1 SPKYILHGDYVS
13 PYSITAAHTLLEKGL
28 TWEYRH
34 INILKFKTRTPEHRK
49 LHPFGKVP
57 ILDVLNDQGERILR
71 VCESRAIARYIAAVY
86 SDHGNPLMPEIS
98 DVEAMASF
106 EEAASVEVCYFSTT
120 AWKYCGDIVIK
131 PQVNHF
137 FVLVLGIPRVGEK
150 ALDDIWNELNGAL
163 KAMDGILSGR
173 SYLGGKEFTLADIWS
188 MPWVS
193 QLIDLKGA
201 DIFFA
206 ELPYL
211 RNWWEKR
218 ACFRVKNN
226 VSFLEVRTA
235 MSLSIDA
242 INDVPDTQRITRGGR
257 RKRNEYA
264 LVACMLCKSR
274 KVKCDGQWP
283 CQRCTKRGV
292 ECSYPR
298 RGNIPSMSP
307 MPTEMSLEAEY
318 SPSTENEATPQIFAT
333 SGGVT
338 SSEASRL
345 PAQTGNNL
353 GASLQSPAATDRSPT
368 ARRSS
373 FVNTFSL
380 ARSCLEAK
388 GIVDQAE
395 KDVQGSTNKPCL
407 TLEQSLASANDDC
420 LESVLDLGYERARN
434 IFITFAETIH
444 PIYPCVDLQST
455 EQVLGAVFGR
465 SAGHTSQ
472 PASITL
478 TKIDVLKALFGL
490 TLLIED
496 DNTSPLA
503 RHLQRYV
510 DWSVEKVVTGGG
522 PDVDDVTM
530 ATLMSLYFF
539 HKSEHMKAWRLIS
552 LASRTCFELGFHQAP
567 DVVQNPTQ
575 AAGAFSTRELF
586 CCVYVLDRTFS
597 FATDLPHTT
606 KDQDIDER
614 CFDLVS
620 QVDLDPVGLN
630 FLTLSKGTS
639 APFLVVTME
648 YTRLNSE
655 IIGLLRPSA
664 KSVAEG
670 RQHKE
675 YLDYKVQRLRDQFQD
690 LMTAARSTAL
700 PSRPWDPLQNE
711 LLMND
716 LETFLEVRICH
727 ARILL
732 RKPLLHSYKGDREKT
747 AAAAVCIQCAKAT
760 IFLCSGVISK
770 AVPLKCL
777 RSSYEYFTVSSL
789 AIILLVVSQDPET
802 YGHESRDAF
811 QEAIRI
817 LQVSK
822 CRTFASNNLC
832 FSFEQ
837 LIRIGE
843 RLHMPK
849 DINTPTLQDFGDIDM
864 GQLLV
869 DPQGV
874 GLGDLQTLDD
884 SIFGLFGM
892 NRNWPANNSYI

>member
-1 SPKYILHGDYVS
+1 MSQPID
-13 PYSITAAHTLLEKGL
+13 
-28 TWEYRH
+28 
-34 INILKFKTRTPEHRK
+34 TR
-49 LHPFGKVP
+49 
-57 ILDVLNDQGERILR
+57 ND
-71 VCESRAIARYIAAVY
+71 A
-86 SDHGNPLMPEIS
+86 
-98 DVEAMASF
+98 
-106 EEAASVEVCYFSTT
+106 
-120 AWKYCGDIVIK
+120 
-131 PQVNHF
+131 
-137 FVLVLGIPRVGEK
+137 
-150 ALDDIWNELNGAL
+150 
-163 KAMDGILSGR
+163 
-173 SYLGGKEFTLADIWS
+173 
-188 MPWVS
+188 
-193 QLIDLKGA
+193 
-201 DIFFA
+201 
-206 ELPYL
+206 
-211 RNWWEKR
+211 
-218 ACFRVKNN
+218 
-226 VSFLEVRTA
+226 
-235 MSLSIDA
+235 
-242 INDVPDTQRITRGGR
+242 PDTQRFTRGGR

-307 MPTEMSLEAEY
+307 IPTETSLEMGY
-318 SPSTENEATPQIFAT
+318 SPSTEDGATPRISVT
-333 SGGVT
+333 SGGAT

-345 PAQTGNNL
+345 PAQTSNSL
-353 GASLQSPAATDRSPT
+353 SASLQSPAATDRSPT

-373 FVNTFSL
+373 FVDTFSL
-380 ARSCLEAK
+380 ARSCLETN
-388 GIVDQAE
+388 GIVDQVE
-395 KDVQGSTNKPCL
+395 KDVHGPTSKPCL
-407 TLEQSLASANDDC
+407 TLEQSLASASDDC
-420 LESVLDLGYERARN
+420 LESILELGYDKARQL
-434 IFITFAETIH
+434 FITFAETIY
-444 PIYPCVDLQST
+444 PVYPCVDLHSA
-455 EQVLGAVFGR
+455 EPVLDAVFGR
-465 SAGHTSQ
+465 SGHHTTQLPSVD
-472 PASITL
+472 L
-478 TKIDVLKALFGL
+478 TKVDILKALLGL
-490 TLLIED
+490 TLLVEND
-496 DNTSPLA
+496 STSPLA

-510 DWSVEKVVTGGG
+510 DWSVEKLVMGKG
-522 PDVDDVTM
+522 PDTEDVVM

-552 LASRTCFELGFHQAP
+552 LASRTCFELGLHQAP
-567 DVVQNPTQ
+567 EEVQKAVEIP
-575 AAGAFSTRELF
+575 GSFSPRELF

-606 KDQDIDER
+606 KDEDIDEK
-614 CFDLVS
+614 CFDL
-620 QVDLDPVGLN
+620 
-630 FLTLSKGTS
+630 GTS

-655 IIGLLRPSA
+655 IIGLLKPST

-675 YLDYKVQRLRDQFQD
+675 YLDYKVQRLRDQFRD
-690 LMTAARSTAL
+690 LTAAARSTPL
-700 PSRPWDPLQNE
+700 PSKPWDPLQNE
-711 LLMND
+711 VLMND

-747 AAAAVCIQCAKAT
+747 AAAAVCVQCAKAT
-760 IFLCSGVISK
+760 IFLCSGVINK

-802 YGHESRDAF
+802 YGPESRDAF

-822 CRTFASNNLC
+822 CRNFASGNLC
-832 FSFEQ
+832 FTFEQ
-837 LIRIGE
+837 LIKIGE

-849 DINTPTLQDFGDIDM
+849 DNNTPLLQDFGDIDM

-869 DPQGV
+869 DPQCV
-874 GLGDLQTLDD
+874 GSGDLQTLDD

>member
-1 SPKYILHGDYVS
+1 
-13 PYSITAAHTLLEKGL
+13 
-28 TWEYRH
+28 
-34 INILKFKTRTPEHRK
+34 
-49 LHPFGKVP
+49 
-57 ILDVLNDQGERILR
+57 
-71 VCESRAIARYIAAVY
+71 
-86 SDHGNPLMPEIS
+86 
-98 DVEAMASF
+98 MASF
-106 EEAASVEVCYFSTT
+106 EEAASMEVCYFSTT
-120 AWKYCGDIVIK
+120 AWKYCGDIIIK
-131 PQVNHF
+131 PM
-137 FVLVLGIPRVGEK
+137 LGIPRVEKK
-150 ALDDIWNELNGAL
+150 ALQDIWSELQGTL
-163 KAMDGILSGR
+163 KVMDGMLSGR
-173 SYLGGKEFTLADIWS
+173 GYLGGKEFTLVDIWT

-193 QLIDLKGA
+193 QLIGLKGA
-201 DIFFA
+201 DVFFA
-206 ELPYL
+206 ELPHL
-211 RNWWEKR
+211 RNWWER
-218 ACFRVKNN
+218 N
-226 VSFLEVRTA
+226 
-235 MSLSIDA
+235 
-242 INDVPDTQRITRGGR
+242 TQRITRGGR

-283 CQRCTKRGV
+283 CQRCTKRGA

-307 MPTEMSLEAEY
+307 MPTEMSLEMEY
-318 SPSTENEATPQIFAT
+318 SPPTEDGATPHVSAT
-333 SGGVT
+333 SGSTVLN
-338 SSEASRL
+338 EAARQ
-345 PAQTGNNL
+345 PAQTSNNL
-353 GASLQSPAATDRSPT
+353 GASLQSPAATDRSPA

-373 FVNTFSL
+373 FVETFSL
-380 ARSCLEAK
+380 ARSCLEAN
-388 GIVDQAE
+388 GIVDEVE
-395 KDVQGSTNKPCL
+395 KDVQSSPSKPCL
-407 TLEQSLASANDDC
+407 TLEQCLAYASDDC
-420 LESVLDLGYERARN
+420 LESVLALSYERARHL
-434 IFITFAETIH
+434 FINFAETIY

-455 EQVLGAVFGR
+455 EVVLDAVFER
-465 SAGHTSQ
+465 SADHPSQ

-478 TKIDVLKALFGL
+478 TKIDVLKAILGL

-510 DWSVEKVVTGGG
+510 DWSVEKVIMGGG
-522 PDVDDVTM
+522 PDIDDVTM

-539 HKSEHMKAWRLIS
+539 HKSEHMKAWRLIC

-567 DVVQNPTQ
+567 DGAQNTTQ
-575 AAGAFSTRELF
+575 AARSFSTQELF

-606 KDQDIDER
+606 KDEDIDEK

-630 FLTLSKGTS
+630 LLTRSKGIS

-655 IIGLLRPSA
+655 IIGLLKPSA
-664 KSVAEG
+664 KTVAEG
-670 RQHKE
+670 RRHKE
-675 YLDYKVQRLRDQFQD
+675 YLDYKVQRLRDQFRD
-690 LMTAARSTAL
+690 LTVTTRSTAL

-711 LLMND
+711 VLMHD

-760 IFLCSGVISK
+760 IFLCSGVINK

-802 YGHESRDAF
+802 YGPESRDAF
-811 QEAIRI
+811 QEATRI

-822 CRTFASNNLC
+822 CRNFASGNLC

-849 DINTPTLQDFGDIDM
+849 DNNTPLLQDFGDIDM

-869 DPQGV
+869 DPQCV
-874 GLGDLQTLDD
+874 GSGDLQTLDD

>member
-1 SPKYILHGDYVS
+1 MEDRKFVLYGDYVS
-13 PYSITAAHTLLEKGL
+13 PYTITAAHALLEKGL

-34 INILKFKTRTPEHRK
+34 IEIFKFVTRTPEHRK

-57 ILDVLNDQGERILR
+57 ILDVLDGRGETPLRI
-71 VCESRAIARYIAAVY
+71 CESRAIARYIAAAY
-86 SDHGNPLMPEIS
+86 CNQGNSLMPDIS
-98 DVEAMASF
+98 DVEAVALF
-106 EEAASVEVCYFSTT
+106 EEAASMEVCYFSPV
-120 AWKYCGDIVIK
+120 AWKYCGDIIVK
-131 PQVNHF
+131 PVDKKT
-137 FVLVLGIPRVGEK
+137 LE
-150 ALDDIWNELNGAL
+150 DIWNELNGAMKTL
-163 KAMDGILSGR
+163 DGILSSR
-173 SYLGGKEFTLADIWS
+173 EYLAGENFTLVDIWT

-193 QLIDLKGA
+193 QLIDLKEA
-201 DIFFA
+201 DVLFS
-206 ELPYL
+206 ELPHL
-211 RNWWEKR
+211 RDWWER
-218 ACFRVKNN
+218 P
-226 VSFLEVRTA
+226 
-235 MSLSIDA
+235 IDTR
-242 INDVPDTQRITRGGR
+242 NDAPDTQRFTRGGR

-307 MPTEMSLEAEY
+307 IPTEMSLEMGY
-318 SPSTENEATPQIFAT
+318 SPSTEDGATPRISVT
-333 SGGVT
+333 SGGAT

-345 PAQTGNNL
+345 PARTSNSL
-353 GASLQSPAATDRSPT
+353 SVSLQSPAATERSPT

-373 FVNTFSL
+373 FVDTFSL
-380 ARSCLEAK
+380 ARSCLETN
-388 GIVDQAE
+388 GIVDQVE
-395 KDVQGSTNKPCL
+395 KDVQGPTSKPCL
-407 TLEQSLASANDDC
+407 TLEQSLASASDDC
-420 LESVLDLGYERARN
+420 LESILELGYDKARQL
-434 IFITFAETIH
+434 FITFAETIY
-444 PIYPCVDLQST
+444 PVYPCVDLHST
-455 EQVLGAVFGR
+455 EPVLDAVLGR
-465 SAGHTSQ
+465 SAHHTTQLPSVN
-472 PASITL
+472 L
-478 TKIDVLKALFGL
+478 TKVDILKALLGL
-490 TLLIED
+490 TLLVEND
-496 DNTSPLA
+496 STSPLA
-503 RHLQRYV
+503 SHLQRYV
-510 DWSVEKVVTGGG
+510 DWSVEKLVMGKG
-522 PDVDDVTM
+522 PDTEDVVM

-539 HKSEHMKAWRLIS
+539 HKSEHMRAWRLIS
-552 LASRTCFELGFHQAP
+552 LASRTCFELGLHQAP
-567 DVVQNPTQ
+567 EEVQKTVEIP
-575 AAGAFSTRELF
+575 GSFSPRELF

-606 KDQDIDER
+606 KDEDIDEK
-614 CFDLVS
+614 CFDL
-620 QVDLDPVGLN
+620 
-630 FLTLSKGTS
+630 GTS

-655 IIGLLRPSA
+655 IIGLLKPST

-675 YLDYKVQRLRDQFQD
+675 YLDYKVQRLRDQFRD
-690 LMTAARSTAL
+690 LTAAARSTPL
-700 PSRPWDPLQNE
+700 PSKPWDPLQNE
-711 LLMND
+711 VLMND

-747 AAAAVCIQCAKAT
+747 AAAAVCVQCAKAT
-760 IFLCSGVISK
+760 IFLCSGVINK

-802 YGHESRDAF
+802 YGPESRDAF

-822 CRTFASNNLC
+822 CRNFASGNLC
-832 FSFEQ
+832 FTFEQ
-837 LIRIGE
+837 LIKIGE

-849 DINTPTLQDFGDIDM
+849 DNNTPLLQDFGDIDM

-869 DPQGV
+869 DPQCV
-874 GLGDLQTLDD
+874 GSGDLQTLDD

>member
-1 SPKYILHGDYVS
+1 MKRRLLLGNCNETFRNSKPRLAKIQSRAETGDEPGPKQNVSTKFVLYGDYVS
-13 PYSITAAHTLLEKGL
+13 PYTISAAHALLEKGL

-34 INILKFKTRTPEHRK
+34 IDILKFETRTPQHRK

-57 ILDVLNDQGERILR
+57 ILDVLDDRGETLLRI
-71 VCESRAIARYIAAVY
+71 CESRAIARYVAIAY
-86 SDHGNPLMPEIS
+86 PNQGDPLMPDIT
-98 DVEAMASF
+98 DANAMASF
-106 EEAASVEVCYFSTT
+106 EEAASMEVCYFSTT
-120 AWKYCGDIVIK
+120 AWKYCGDIIVK
-131 PQVNHF
+131 PVDKKT
-137 FVLVLGIPRVGEK
+137 LE
-150 ALDDIWNELNGAL
+150 DIWNELNGAL
-163 KAMDGILSGR
+163 KAMDGILSSR
-173 SYLGGKEFTLADIWS
+173 EYLAGAHFTLVDIWS
-188 MPWVS
+188 MPWIS
-193 QLIDLKGA
+193 QLIDLKGS
-201 DIFFA
+201 DVLFS
-206 ELPYL
+206 ELPHA
-211 RNWWEKR
+211 RD
-218 ACFRVKNN
+218 CV
-226 VSFLEVRTA
+226 
-235 MSLSIDA
+235 MSLPIDTRTDA
-242 INDVPDTQRITRGGR
+242 PDTQRITRGGR

-292 ECSYPR
+292 DCSYPR
-298 RGNIPSMSP
+298 RGKIPSMSP
-307 MPTEMSLEAEY
+307 VATEMSLGMEY
-318 SPSTENEATPQIFAT
+318 SPSTDDGATPRISAT
-333 SGGVT
+333 SGST
-338 SSEASRL
+338 TLNEAARQ
-345 PAQTGNNL
+345 PAQTSNSL
-353 GASLQSPAATDRSPT
+353 SASLQSPAATEGSPT

-373 FVNTFSL
+373 FFNTFSL
-380 ARSCLEAK
+380 ARSCLEAN
-388 GIVDQAE
+388 GIVDQVE
-395 KDVQGSTNKPCL
+395 KDAQGSTSKPHL

-420 LESVLDLGYERARN
+420 WDSVLELGYDKARHL
-434 IFITFAETIH
+434 FITFAETIY
-444 PIYPCVDLQST
+444 PIYPCVDLHST
-455 EQVLGAVFGR
+455 EQVLDMVFGR
-465 SAGHTSQ
+465 SASHTTQVLSVN
-472 PASITL
+472 L
-478 TKIDVLKALFGL
+478 TKVDILKALLGL
-490 TLLIED
+490 TLLVED
-496 DNTSPLA
+496 DSKSPLA

-510 DWSVEKVVTGGG
+510 DWSVEKVIIGRGLDT
-522 PDVDDVTM
+522 DDVAM

-552 LASRTCFELGFHQAP
+552 LASRTCFELGLHQAP
-567 DVVQNPTQ
+567 EEAQKAVEIP
-575 AAGAFSTRELF
+575 GSFSPRELF

-606 KDQDIDER
+606 KDEDIDEK
-614 CFDLVS
+614 CFDL
-620 QVDLDPVGLN
+620 
-630 FLTLSKGTS
+630 GTS

-655 IIGLLRPSA
+655 IIGLLKPST

-675 YLDYKVQRLRDQFQD
+675 YLDYKVQRLRDQFRD
-690 LMTAARSTAL
+690 LTAAARSTAL
-700 PSRPWDPLQNE
+700 PSNPWDPLQNE
-711 LLMND
+711 VLMND

-727 ARILL
+727 TRILL

-760 IFLCSGVISK
+760 IFLCSGVINK

-802 YGHESRDAF
+802 YGPESRDAF

-817 LQVSK
+817 LQVAK
-822 CRTFASNNLC
+822 CRNFACGNLC
-832 FSFEQ
+832 FTFEQ

-849 DINTPTLQDFGDIDM
+849 DNNTPLLQEFGDIDM

-869 DPQGV
+869 DPQCV
-874 GLGDLQTLDD
+874 GSGDLQTLDD

>member
-1 SPKYILHGDYVS
+1 MQSRAETGDEPGRKQNTDRKFILYGDYVS
-13 PYSITAAHTLLEKGL
+13 PYTITTAHALLEKGL

-34 INILKFKTRTPEHRK
+34 IEIFKFVTRTPEHRK

-57 ILDVLNDQGERILR
+57 ILDVLDDRGESTLRI
-71 VCESRAIARYIAAVY
+71 CESRAIARYIATAY
-86 SDHGNPLMPEIS
+86 SNQGNSLIPDIS
-98 DVEAMASF
+98 DIEAVALF
-106 EEAASVEVCYFSTT
+106 EEASSMEVCYFSTA
-120 AWKYCGDIVIK
+120 AWKYCGDVIVK
-131 PQVNHF
+131 PVDKKT
-137 FVLVLGIPRVGEK
+137 LE
-150 ALDDIWNELNGAL
+150 DIWNELNGAL
-163 KAMDGILSGR
+163 KAMDGILSSR
-173 SYLGGKEFTLADIWS
+173 EYLAGANFTLVDIWS

-201 DIFFA
+201 DVLFF
-206 ELPYL
+206 ELPHM
-211 RNWWEKR
+211 RNWWERVSLRPAWKE
-218 ACFRVKNN
+218 ACALMDKAMEVMRQNTAN
-226 VSFLEVRTA
+226 V
-235 MSLSIDA
+235 MSQPIDTR
-242 INDVPDTQRITRGGR
+242 NDATDTQRFTRGGR

-307 MPTEMSLEAEY
+307 IPTEMSLEMGY
-318 SPSTENEATPQIFAT
+318 SPSTEDGATPRISVT
-333 SGGVT
+333 SGGAT

-345 PAQTGNNL
+345 PARTSNSL
-353 GASLQSPAATDRSPT
+353 SASLQSPAATDRSPT

-373 FVNTFSL
+373 FVDTFSL
-380 ARSCLEAK
+380 ARSCLETN
-388 GIVDQAE
+388 GIVDQVE
-395 KDVQGSTNKPCL
+395 KDVQGPTSKPCL
-407 TLEQSLASANDDC
+407 TLEQSLASASDDC
-420 LESVLDLGYERARN
+420 LESILELGYDKARQL
-434 IFITFAETIH
+434 FITFAETIY
-444 PIYPCVDLQST
+444 PVYPCVDLHSA
-455 EQVLGAVFGR
+455 EPVLDAVFGR
-465 SAGHTSQ
+465 SAHHTTQLPSVN
-472 PASITL
+472 L
-478 TKIDVLKALFGL
+478 TKVDILKALLGL
-490 TLLIED
+490 TLLVEND
-496 DNTSPLA
+496 STSPLA

-510 DWSVEKVVTGGG
+510 DWSVEKLVMGKVPDPEDVV
-522 PDVDDVTM
+522 M

-539 HKSEHMKAWRLIS
+539 HKSEHMRAWRLIS
-552 LASRTCFELGFHQAP
+552 LASRTCFELGLHQASEE
-567 DVVQNPTQ
+567 VQKAVEIP
-575 AAGAFSTRELF
+575 GSFSPRELF

-606 KDQDIDER
+606 KDEDIDEK
-614 CFDLVS
+614 CFDL
-620 QVDLDPVGLN
+620 
-630 FLTLSKGTS
+630 GTS

-655 IIGLLRPSA
+655 IIGLLKPST

-675 YLDYKVQRLRDQFQD
+675 YLDYKVQRLRDQFRD
-690 LMTAARSTAL
+690 LTAAARSTTL
-700 PSRPWDPLQNE
+700 PSKPWDPLQNE
-711 LLMND
+711 VLMND

-747 AAAAVCIQCAKAT
+747 AAVAVCVQCAKAT
-760 IFLCSGVISK
+760 IFLCSGVINK

-802 YGHESRDAF
+802 YGPESRDAF

-822 CRTFASNNLC
+822 CRNFASGNLC
-832 FSFEQ
+832 FTFEQ
-837 LIRIGE
+837 LIKIGE

-849 DINTPTLQDFGDIDM
+849 DNNTPLLQDFGDIDM

-869 DPQGV
+869 DPQCV
-874 GLGDLQTLDD
+874 GSGDLQTLDD